1 MISIKRTAWVAAAA
15 AFLMLATVTAGLYL
29 GTQTRK
35 QFGDIAGSWSG
46 YADDAEKKGVWISSL
61 RGYLG
66 YGGIIHNFKNYI
78 IRRDEFYRTRM
89 LDQLTQFDAVMAS
102 YLAEPLPQDE
112 RRALTTIRGTIDEYR
127 ANLAVAER
135 AARGDWPAER
145 TDRLVRVDD
154 TQAIL
159 ALQSLESIWRE
170 NRRLSTERIIAAVG
184 RGESLIAVGFLSMA
198 LLVLSAVVLAA
209 LIAVL
214 ARDGRRAME
223 RLRHELETRTHLER
237 SQRLLAEVVE
247 QSPATIIV
255 TDEAGVISYVN
266 RRFEE
271 ISGWTR
277 DEVVG
282 QTPRLLASEDM
293 SRTGYSA
300 LWETLR
306 SGHPWT
312 GVFRNLRKDGSSY
325 WVETLILP
333 LRNPDGQIH
342 SYVGIGED
350 ITDKR
355 EARDQVARAQKLEA
369 VGLLAGGLAHDFNN
383 ILTSIIGSAH
393 LARCEAPPGSDL
405 DQDIEQIEIGA
416 RRAQSLVRQLLAF
429 ARREPARPQ
438 PIELCSI
445 IEEVGKL
452 VRAAIPPTVSIAA
465 PDRCAAVV
473 MADPTHL
480 HQVLMNL
487 CTNAAE
493 AIGDRNGTVR
503 LYCSRLD
510 APPGGLPERPQG
522 WVRLTVE
529 DDGPGVPESVRS
541 RIFDAFYTTKPLG
554 KGSGLGL
561 SVVQGLVD
569 DMGGRVSV
577 ETSERGGARFSV
589 WLPACDADALAQA
602 DDETALQRGSER
614 IMLVDDQ
621 AEIAAT
627 YRRILTRLGYR
638 VEAYSSAEIALKAFL
653 HHPARV
659 DLVISDVVMPEMSG
673 PELASAMRRT
683 RPDLPVILW
692 TGYNPATAHLDGRP
706 AAVLEKPV
714 EPASLAR
721 AVRLEIDGT
730 AAA

>member
-1 MISIKRTAWVAAAA
+1 MISIKRTAWVTAAAA
-15 AFLMLATVTAGLYL
+15 LLVMATVTAGLYL

-35 QFGDIAGSWSG
+35 QFTDIAGSWSG
-46 YADDAEKKGVWISSL
+46 YAEDAEKKGVWISSL

-66 YGGIIHNFKNYI
+66 YGGIIHNFKNYV
-78 IRRDEFYRTRM
+78 IRQDESYRTRM
-89 LDQLTQFDAVMAS
+89 RDQLTQFDAVMAS
-102 YLAEPLPQDE
+102 YLAEPLPEDE
-112 RRALTTIRGTIDEYR
+112 LRALTTIRETIDEYR
-127 ANLAVAER
+127 AKLAVAER
-135 AARGDWPAER
+135 AAQGDWPAER

-154 TQAIL
+154 TEAIL
-159 ALQSLESIWRE
+159 ALQNLEAIWRE
-170 NRRLSTERIIAAVG
+170 NRRLSTERIITAVS

-198 LLVLSAVVLAA
+198 LLVISAFALAA
-209 LIAVL
+209 LIGVL
-214 ARDGRRAME
+214 ARNGRRAMD
-223 RLRHELETRTHLER
+223 RLRDELEMRTRLER
-237 SQRLLAEVVE
+237 SHRLLAEVVE
-247 QSPATIIV
+247 QSSATIIV
-255 TDEAGVISYVN
+255 TDEDGAISYVN
-266 RRFEE
+266 KRFEDV
-271 ISGWTR
+271 SGWNR
-277 DEVVG
+277 GEVVG
-282 QTPRLLASEDM
+282 QTPRFLGSGDM
-293 SRTGYSA
+293 SRTEYSA

-312 GVFRNLRKDGSSY
+312 GVFRNRRKDGSSY

-333 LRNPDGQIH
+333 LRNPDGRIH
-342 SYVGIGED
+342 SFVGIGED
-350 ITDKR
+350 ITDRR

-393 LARCEAPPGSDL
+393 LARCEAPPESDM
-405 DQDIEQIEIGA
+405 DKDIEQIEIGA
-416 RRAQSLVRQLLAF
+416 RRAQALVRQLLAF

-438 PIELCSI
+438 PVELCAI
-445 IEEVGKL
+445 IEEVEKL
-452 VRAAIPPTVSIAA
+452 VRAAIPPTISIAT
-465 PDRCAAVV
+465 PQRCGAVV

-493 AIGDRNGTVR
+493 AIGDRTGTIR
-503 LYCSRLD
+503 FYCSETD
-510 APPGGLPERPQG
+510 AAPDGRPQRPQG

-529 DDGPGVPESVRS
+529 DDGPGIPEDARS

-569 DMGGRVSV
+569 DMGGQVSV
-577 ETSERGGARFSV
+577 EAAEGGGARFSV
-589 WLPACDADALAQA
+589 MLPASDAAVVQATDEQALA
-602 DDETALQRGSER
+602 RGTER
-614 IMLVDDQ
+614 IMLVDDE

-627 YRRILTRLGYR
+627 YRRVLSRLGYR

-653 HHPARV
+653 HHPERV

-673 PELASAMRRT
+673 PELASKMRRT

-692 TGYNPATAHLDGRP
+692 TGYNPASAQLGGRP

-714 EPASLAR
+714 EPVSLAR
-721 AVRLEIDGT
+721 AVRGEIDGVSG
-730 AAA
+730 A